1 MCVARDKLMCLANV
15 QARVMK
21 PIGSGAMLCCELG
34 MLRSF
39 GTYVGSDKWI
49 VHVPNVAGVLAVIIS
64 TLVLF
69 CTVLC

>member
-1 MCVARDKLMCLANV
+1 MVACKLQFKSWSCYLTMATLNVTVLNFSAMCVASDKLMCLANV

-39 GTYVGSDKWI
+39 GT
-49 VHVPNVAGVLAVIIS
+49 
-64 TLVLF
+64 
-69 CTVLC
+69 